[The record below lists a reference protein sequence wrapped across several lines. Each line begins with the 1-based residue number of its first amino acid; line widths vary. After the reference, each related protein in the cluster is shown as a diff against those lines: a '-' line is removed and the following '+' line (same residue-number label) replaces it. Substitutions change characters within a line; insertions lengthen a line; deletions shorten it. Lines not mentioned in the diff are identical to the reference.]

1 MTRVGVRPR
10 FSAVVLAAFLA
21 LGLSSGCGYRTD
33 QLFRA
38 DVKSVYV
45 DMFES
50 KEFRRDMEFMLTE
63 AVKKKIATDSPYR
76 LAPRDKADTILRG
89 EILEVRQAAFA
100 PDELSRL
107 PRDKE
112 MTLAI
117 RLEWKDLRSGAM
129 LVNQPVLLQSLDYLP
144 PGGESEAFAQDKVIE
159 KMAARVVSKL
169 YADW

>member
-1 MTRVGVRPR
+1 MSRVDHRPGIV
-10 FSAVVLAAFLA
+10 ALALLGFLA
-21 LGLSSGCGYRTD
+21 LGVSSGCGYRTD

-50 KEFRRDMEFMLTE
+50 KEFRRDLEFMLTE
-63 AVKKKIATDSPYR
+63 AVKKKISSDSPYR

-100 PDELSRL
+100 PDELTRL

-117 RLEWKDLRSGAM
+117 RLEWKDLRNGAM
-129 LVNQPVLLQSLDYLP
+129 LVNQPILLQSLDYLP

-159 KMAARVVSKL
+159 KMATRVVSKL